1 MKASEFNLK
10 RRISECSVQS
20 QYSVES
26 NISTII
32 YYTCGLQFFEAVRFF
47 STSLNH
53 KHESM
58 SSLSPN
64 KLFELVDTNQIEA
77 VECPCG
83 QTRRAF
89 TEDPDQTASLHVVD
103 ICTDAKTH
111 YHRKL
116 TEIYY
121 ILEGSGQMELDGEL
135 YPVGPGSAV
144 LIKPGCRHRAIG
156 EMRIINIP
164 VPAFDPN
171 DEWFD

>member
-1 MKASEFNLK
+1 M
-10 RRISECSVQS
+10 
-20 QYSVES
+20 
-26 NISTII
+26 
-32 YYTCGLQFFEAVRFF
+32 
-47 STSLNH
+47 TSP
-53 KHESM
+53 
-58 SSLSPN
+58 SPR
-64 KLFELVDTNQIEA
+64 KLFELVDTNQVEP

-103 ICTDAKTH
+103 ISTDAKTH

-135 YPVGPGSAV
+135 HPVGPGSAI

-156 EMRIINIP
+156 NMRIINVP
-164 VPAFDPN
+164 VPAFDPS